1 MSSVSNY
8 KINISAPNLINICV
22 DNNEQKEISG
32 RLYHCYQE
40 EPVLFAN
47 VVELIREIE
56 SLFDRIAFPQASTKT
71 RSFGENAQPN
81 SGPVVRPE
89 KVVPQDQVIL
99 HNGQRGT
106 FITCVKFRQ
115 NSTWQGETYWK
126 EKNQQM
132 RFTNLL
138 EFIRQVDLAVD
149 GEVL

>member
-56 SLFDRIAFPQASTKT
+56 SLFDRIAFPQASTKPDPLEKT
-71 RSFGENAQPN
+71 DSQTQGRWFG
-81 SGPVVRPE
+81 RRRWY
-89 KVVPQDQVIL
+89 L
-99 HNGQRGT
+99 R
-106 FITCVKFRQ
+106 
-115 NSTWQGETYWK
+115 
-126 EKNQQM
+126 
-132 RFTNLL
+132 
-138 EFIRQVDLAVD
+138 IR
-149 GEVL
+149 